1 MLPCI
6 APAQFARYQGGNNEP
21 LWYHCC
27 RVLEDLQYQKLA
39 DETLDELGQF
49 FEDLGDT
56 GLCPSDYDVSLAVSL
71 YGLHSKGLHLV
82 VAVLL
87 SIQLIMQI
95 FAPILHTAFSCGY
108 HQSNYNLYH

>member
-1 MLPCI
+1 MNNLMLLHNAQP
-6 APAQFARYQGGNNEP
+6 QFARYQGSKNEP

-27 RVLEDLQYQKLA
+27 RVLDDLQYQKLA

-71 YGLHSKGLHLV
+71 YVLYSKGLHL
-82 VAVLL
+82 ANACTY
-87 SIQLIMQI
+87 SIRLM
-95 FAPILHTAFSCGY
+95 
-108 HQSNYNLYH
+108 

>member
-1 MLPCI
+1 MNYCEMWASAYQRIINKFLVLLI
-6 APAQFARYQGGNNEP
+6 LLTAPAQFARYQGGNNEP

-27 RVLEDLQYQKLA
+27 RVLEDLQYQELA

-71 YGLHSKGLHLV
+71 YGLHSKGLHL
-82 VAVLL
+82 ANACTY
-87 SIQLIMQI
+87 SIRLM
-95 FAPILHTAFSCGY
+95 
-108 HQSNYNLYH
+108 